1 MKARVDSGAARM
13 LLGREAMVGRVLV
26 DPEGSHQRGE
36 VAPAQLEA
44 MYASLRTKR
53 IETVDCP
60 RPVGSGA
67 SHGIPRCQAVLHA
80 PGSPIRVR
88 VKPCFLTQMGDG

>member
-1 MKARVDSGAARM
+1 MKAGVDSGAARM

-53 IETVDCP
+53 IETVDCS

-67 SHGIPRCQAVLHA
+67 IPWNSSMSSSVTCAWIPHSSE
-80 PGSPIRVR
+80 G
-88 VKPCFLTQMGDG
+88 